1 MNTHILMFGM
11 LVGVLTTASSDVA
24 VIIGS
29 RLGMGGSGPRQG
41 GPVIIGRWFGYML
54 KGQFRH
60 ASIFEEPRL
69 PGELPLGIAAHYAIG
84 IIFTFAFGMIMLAL
98 HVSYMTLPAVLFGL
112 ATVAFPWF
120 LMLPSQG
127 LGIMGRGAPAPAR
140 LGRMSLYTHF
150 VFGLALAL
158 WVTVLRPF

>member
-1 MNTHILMFGM
+1 MNTHVLLFGA
-11 LVGVLTTASSDVA
+11 LAGVLTTASSDVA
-24 VIIGS
+24 VVLGS
-29 RLGMGGSGPRQG
+29 RLGVGGAGPRRG
-41 GPVIIGRWFGYML
+41 GPVTIGRWFAYML
-54 KGQFRH
+54 RGRFRH
-60 ASIFEEPRL
+60 ASIFESPSL

-98 HVSYMTLPAVLFGL
+98 HVSSMTLPAVLFGL

-158 WVTVLRPF
+158 WVTLLRPF

>member
-1 MNTHILMFGM
+1 MNIHVFLFGA
-11 LVGVLTTASSDVA
+11 LVGILTTASSDVA
-24 VIIGS
+24 VVIGS
-29 RLGMGGSGPRQG
+29 HLGVGGPGPRRG
-41 GPVIIGRWFGYML
+41 GPVTIGRWFAYML
-54 KGQFRH
+54 KGQFH
-60 ASIFEEPRL
+60 HVSIFETPRL
-69 PGELPLGIAAHYAIG
+69 PGELPLGIAAHYVIV
-84 IIFTFAFGMIMLAL
+84 IMFTFAFGMIMLSL
-98 HVSYMTLPAVLFGL
+98 HVSSMTLPAVLFGL

-158 WVTVLRPF
+158 WVTLLRPF